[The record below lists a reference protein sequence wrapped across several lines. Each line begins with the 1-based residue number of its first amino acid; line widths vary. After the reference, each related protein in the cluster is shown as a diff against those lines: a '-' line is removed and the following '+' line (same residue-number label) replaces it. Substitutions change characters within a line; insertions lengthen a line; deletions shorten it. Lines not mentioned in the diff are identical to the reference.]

1 MMAGLLVMTT
11 NVEQTNRLSYNTTF
25 NAPTQASFDFDAWAA
40 QVKQQ
45 MIMSLQK
52 RGARSV

>member
-1 MMAGLLVMTT
+1 MTT